1 MPQFKEMTPPQTA
14 EQLVPCEV
22 NDPLWAGDRSDQE
35 KMQTLQLLPH
45 MQSIAVVLAMHVGKL
60 VRKLEFTIL
69 DKIGKFGRGKQTRI
83 PQSFPRWL
91 PGRRNTLRRASGR
104 VSRRNPGLPKEGGK
118 MGWLRSSGPGRQR
131 IIHRGVFVGNQVNHN
146 AVGWVTRAQSFP
158 SCGEVR
164 KNGQEIPEGEGT
176 WIAFPFHLIG
186 INTGEAFDLE
196 IVNAS
201 GVGIGQADFLQ
212 STVSQGRENK
222 RCRAKILWVVA
233 AHGTPFTISG
243 SGSRHSCGF
252 PFHLPCA
259 SIELLR
265 TRKKQ

>member
-1 MPQFKEMTPPQTA
+1 MGGYHPQYLGAASLILTSLRDGRLQKIRLADPDAGRVDDFQIESLARIDAYQMKWEGYPGTFSFRDLLTIFPDLAAGWKALRARNPSHRIVVHLITNKY
-14 EQLVPCEV
+14 PSV
-22 NDPLWAGDRSDQE
+22 ND
-35 KMQTLQLLPH
+35 
-45 MQSIAVVLAMHVGKL
+45 
-60 VRKLEFTIL
+60 
-69 DKIGKFGRGKQTRI
+69 
-83 PQSFPRWL
+83 
-91 PGRRNTLRRASGR
+91 
-104 VSRRNPGLPKEGGK
+104 
-118 MGWLRSSGPGRQR
+118 
-131 IIHRGVFVGNQVNHN
+131 
-146 AVGWVTRAQSFP
+146 TRAQSFP

-265 TRKKQ
+265 TRKN